1 MSRNNIKGVA
11 GLNIVFDIGGVLAD
25 FRIKEFLA
33 EKGFDAVMTKR
44 ILKASV
50 MNPYWGKFERGE
62 VSEEETL
69 RAFATADPEI
79 EEQLDIAFTNLNG
92 MLTARDFAIPLITG
106 LKRAGHQVYYLSNYS
121 KKAYDECG
129 ESLSFMPYMDG
140 GIVSFKAGMTKPDPR
155 MFRLFLDQYALSPES
170 CIFIDDTAENV
181 KAARELGFA
190 GIVFTSYEAFLTEL
204 KELGVSL

>member
-1 MSRNNIKGVA
+1 MSGSSYKGVA
-11 GLNIVFDIGGVLAD
+11 GLNIIFDIGGVLAD

-33 EKGFDAVMTKR
+33 GKGFDAAVTRR

-62 VSEEETL
+62 VSEAETL
-69 RAFATADPEI
+69 RAFAAADPEI
-79 EEQLDIAFTNLNG
+79 EEQLSIAFTNLNG

-106 LKRAGHQVYYLSNYS
+106 LKRAGHRVYYLSNYS

-140 GIVSFKAGMTKPDPR
+140 GIVSFKAGMTKPDPGI
-155 MFRLFLDQYALSPES
+155 FRLFLDRYALSPES
-170 CIFIDDTAENV
+170 CVFIDDTAGNV
-181 KAARELGFA
+181 KAARELGLS
-190 GIVFTSYEAFLTEL
+190 GIVFTTHEALLTEL
-204 KELGVSL
+204 KELGVRL